1 MDQNPFHFQ
10 QRCNK
15 CGREIPFAGICDLC
29 AAADRDQYEHDLRRQ
44 HPNGVPSMTKTEKLR
59 AWFVFA
65 AVAAWITYYSN
76 AMGC

>member
-1 MDQNPFHFQ
+1 
-10 QRCNK
+10 
-15 CGREIPFAGICDLC
+15 
-29 AAADRDQYEHDLRRQ
+29 
-44 HPNGVPSMTKTEKLR
+44 MTKTEKLR